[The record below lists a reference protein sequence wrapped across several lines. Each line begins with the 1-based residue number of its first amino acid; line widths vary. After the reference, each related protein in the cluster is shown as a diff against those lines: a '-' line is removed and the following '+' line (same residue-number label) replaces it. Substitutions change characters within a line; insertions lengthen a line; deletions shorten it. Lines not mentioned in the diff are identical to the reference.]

1 MLVTFGDA
9 PAEGEDLVLEK
20 ELILEMF
27 KPSVDKW
34 LAIALSESD
43 NMGPAYVVECVIEK
57 DRVNLYHSFNVEKQ
71 RRNGRMRGNYSHNG
85 VVKLLRYQR
94 RNIGLYCRFS
104 IKRHIFVRDPN
115 VTKKVHSYDLVRVPY
130 FLLYAW
136 GNAVTEDGITGNLLK
151 HTDFRASSKKIAIGT
166 RLSPLPEQKAL
177 LRLHSTFLIAAVLFF
192 LSLGMFSGRYYKE
205 TCVNVKIFIFPLWL
219 VVHAISMTAM
229 IALLVVALVVEIIAH
244 QGWTAVTP
252 PNFHSY
258 VGCMAY
264 DLSFVVYGMG
274 FFVKPS
280 QYGSSNIPAAVHVV
294 GGNLVYFLCFVLI
307 ILADRVSFSGL
318 ACHIKWIVGA
328 WGIIYCV
335 FQCFFTYQYWWIDY
349 ILGLKK
355 KRGRWFFPIPAI
367 YASDDSG
374 SQTRLG
380 NNDERGFKP
389 NLEPEKGQDPVEA
402 PGSKI
407 RLGAFVVICIL
418 AAIYTTGSIFLVL
431 RNKNGHGDCFT
442 LHETFEFSKK

>member
-335 FQCFFTYQYWWIDY
+335 FQCFFT
-349 ILGLKK
+349 K